1 LPFYTGTALMEEKD
15 VIYQLPDKEE
25 IGLITSAQ
33 PEKVSLPGYE
43 VKSIKQFDS
52 LYFLW
57 LKRN

>member
-1 LPFYTGTALMEEKD
+1 MEEKD
-15 VIYQLPDKEE
+15 VIYQIPDKEE

-33 PEKVSLPGYE
+33 PEEVNLPGYE
-43 VKSIKQFDS
+43 VKTVKQFDS